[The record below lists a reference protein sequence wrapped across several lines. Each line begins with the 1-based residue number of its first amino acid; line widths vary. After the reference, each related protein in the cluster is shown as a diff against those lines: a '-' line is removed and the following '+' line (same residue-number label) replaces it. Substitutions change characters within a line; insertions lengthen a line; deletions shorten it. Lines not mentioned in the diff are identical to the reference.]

1 MNPRT
6 LLATAPLALALLI
19 AGCSSSAAMPGSSD
33 GMSKA
38 PTAMAS
44 DGMSKAPTAM
54 ATSAMSSAMMSAH
67 GSYVTL
73 ADYTASMA
81 TYADTKVVYF
91 FHASW
96 CPDCKAADT
105 ALTSDPGSIPAKVTI
120 VKVDYD
126 TSTALKQK
134 YGVTMQHTYV
144 QVDSTGAKVTLWAGK
159 ALDAVLADL
168 KG

>member
-1 MNPRT
+1 MT
-6 LLATAPLALALLI
+6 
-19 AGCSSSAAMPGSSD
+19 
-33 GMSKA
+33 
-38 PTAMAS
+38 
-44 DGMSKAPTAM
+44 
-54 ATSAMSSAMMSAH
+54 
-67 GSYVTL
+67 
-73 ADYTASMA
+73 

-105 ALTSDPGSIPAKVTI
+105 ALTSNPGAIPAKVTI

-126 TSTALKQK
+126 TQTALKQK

-144 QVDSTGAKVTLWAGK
+144 QVDSTGAKVTLGPARR
-159 ALDAVLADL
+159 LDAVLASDL